1 MSTTVDQRIPDLRS
15 GMSRDPVIV
24 RMYSARFAGNESSS
38 PTFILRIASV
48 VVKFSIYKM
57 MIDDVSKNP
66 PCLPTGRGSFYNTM
80 KNTQIR
86 CGTGRI
92 RTANL
97 SFITSALPSYYPS
110 YRPDRQFLWPTTP
123 LKDCGSYP
131 HRLSGVSIAGPY
143 EQISIVYVVWQI
155 PLSFSFL
162 LVTGFSGP
170 VTIVPAR
177 FPVPGH
183 TTRIGDAGFVAGLSP
198 STILLPTCQGTLL
211 CSAGRTRT
219 LHLARAW
226 AALLL
231 CYCGG
236 PHRERP

>member
-1 MSTTVDQRIPDLRS
+1 MMSVKTLRV
-15 GMSRDPVIV
+15 SRQGG
-24 RMYSARFAGNESSS
+24 AAF
-38 PTFILRIASV
+38 
-48 VVKFSIYKM
+48 
-57 MIDDVSKNP
+57 
-66 PCLPTGRGSFYNTM
+66 NTM

-86 CGTGRI
+86 WSRLYS
-92 RTANL
+92 NQH
-97 SFITSALPSYYPS
+97 LPPISKRLHCPLCYYPKNL
-110 YRPDRQFLWPTTP
+110 QFLWPTTS

-211 CSAGRTRT
+211 FCSRERTRT
-219 LHLARAW
+219 RHLPVAGGSALELHGWPLSQEAMK
-226 AALLL
+226 
-231 CYCGG
+231 
-236 PHRERP
+236 

>member
-1 MSTTVDQRIPDLRS
+1 MMSVKTLRV
-15 GMSRDPVIV
+15 SRQGG
-24 RMYSARFAGNESSS
+24 AAF
-38 PTFILRIASV
+38 
-48 VVKFSIYKM
+48 
-57 MIDDVSKNP
+57 
-66 PCLPTGRGSFYNTM
+66 NTM

-86 CGTGRI
+86 WSRLDS
-92 RTANL
+92 NQH
-97 SFITSALPSYYPS
+97 LPPISKRLHCPLCYYPKN
-110 YRPDRQFLWPTTP
+110 RQFLWPTTS

-131 HRLSGVSIAGPY
+131 HRLSGVPIAGPY

-211 CSAGRTRT
+211 FVPQGGLALSILPGHGRHCSYATAVA
-219 LHLARAW
+219 LIARGHEVDQTSECA
-226 AALLL
+226 
-231 CYCGG
+231 
-236 PHRERP
+236 

>member
-1 MSTTVDQRIPDLRS
+1 MSVKTLRV
-15 GMSRDPVIV
+15 SRQGG
-24 RMYSARFAGNESSS
+24 AAF
-38 PTFILRIASV
+38 
-48 VVKFSIYKM
+48 
-57 MIDDVSKNP
+57 
-66 PCLPTGRGSFYNTM
+66 NTM

-86 CGTGRI
+86 WSRLDS
-92 RTANL
+92 NQH
-97 SFITSALPSYYPS
+97 LPPISKRLHCPLCYYPKN
-110 YRPDRQFLWPTTP
+110 RQFLWPTTS

-211 CSAGRTRT
+211 FVPQGGLALSILPGHGRHCSYATAVA
-219 LHLARAW
+219 LIARGHEVDQTSECA
-226 AALLL
+226 
-231 CYCGG
+231 
-236 PHRERP
+236 

>member
-1 MSTTVDQRIPDLRS
+1 MMSVKTLRV
-15 GMSRDPVIV
+15 SRQGG
-24 RMYSARFAGNESSS
+24 AAF
-38 PTFILRIASV
+38 
-48 VVKFSIYKM
+48 
-57 MIDDVSKNP
+57 
-66 PCLPTGRGSFYNTM
+66 NTM

-86 CGTGRI
+86 WSRLDS
-92 RTANL
+92 NQH
-97 SFITSALPSYYPS
+97 LPPISKRLHCPLCYYPKN
-110 YRPDRQFLWPTTP
+110 RQFLWPTTS

-131 HRLSGVSIAGPY
+131 HRLSGVPIAGPY

>member
-1 MSTTVDQRIPDLRS
+1 MSVKTLRV
-15 GMSRDPVIV
+15 SRQGG
-24 RMYSARFAGNESSS
+24 AAF
-38 PTFILRIASV
+38 
-48 VVKFSIYKM
+48 
-57 MIDDVSKNP
+57 
-66 PCLPTGRGSFYNTM
+66 NTM

-86 CGTGRI
+86 CGAGWT
-92 RTANL
+92 RTSISRPRRAFCPLN
-97 SFITSALPSYYPS
+97 YYPKN
-110 YRPDRQFLWPTTP
+110 RQFLWPTTS

-211 CSAGRTRT
+211 FVPQGGLALSILPGHGRHCSYATAVA
-219 LHLARAW
+219 LIARGHEVDQTSECA
-226 AALLL
+226 
-231 CYCGG
+231 
-236 PHRERP
+236 

>member
-1 MSTTVDQRIPDLRS
+1 MSVKTLRV
-15 GMSRDPVIV
+15 SRQGG
-24 RMYSARFAGNESSS
+24 AAF
-38 PTFILRIASV
+38 
-48 VVKFSIYKM
+48 
-57 MIDDVSKNP
+57 
-66 PCLPTGRGSFYNTM
+66 NTM

-86 CGTGRI
+86 WSWLDS
-92 RTANL
+92 NQH
-97 SFITSALPSYYPS
+97 LPSQAGVLSLELLPQN
-110 YRPDRQFLWPTTP
+110 RQFLWPTTS

>member
-1 MSTTVDQRIPDLRS
+1 MMSVKTLRV
-15 GMSRDPVIV
+15 SRQGG
-24 RMYSARFAGNESSS
+24 AAF
-38 PTFILRIASV
+38 
-48 VVKFSIYKM
+48 
-57 MIDDVSKNP
+57 
-66 PCLPTGRGSFYNTM
+66 NTM

-110 YRPDRQFLWPTTP
+110 YRPDRQFLWPTTS

-131 HRLSGVSIAGPY
+131 HRLSGVPIAGPY

>member
-1 MSTTVDQRIPDLRS
+1 MMSVKTLRV
-15 GMSRDPVIV
+15 SRQGG
-24 RMYSARFAGNESSS
+24 AAF
-38 PTFILRIASV
+38 
-48 VVKFSIYKM
+48 
-57 MIDDVSKNP
+57 
-66 PCLPTGRGSFYNTM
+66 NTM

-86 CGTGRI
+86 WSRLDS
-92 RTANL
+92 NQH
-97 SFITSALPSYYPS
+97 LPPISKRLHCPLCYYPKN
-110 YRPDRQFLWPTTP
+110 RQFLWPTTS

-131 HRLSGVSIAGPY
+131 HRLSGVPIAGPY

-155 PLSFSFL
+155 PMSFSFL

-211 CSAGRTRT
+211 FVPQGGLALSILPGHGRHCSYATAVA
-219 LHLARAW
+219 LIARGHEVDQTSECA
-226 AALLL
+226 
-231 CYCGG
+231 
-236 PHRERP
+236 